1 MLKKNIKYIDYDGIE
16 RDEDF
21 YFNLSKAELME
32 MQTSMEGGFKA
43 YLEKIVKAL
52 NVKEIMK
59 VMKEIILKAYGVK
72 SEDGKRFIKSKELS
86 IAFSQ
91 TEAYSNLYMELCTN
105 ADKAAEFVN
114 GIMPAGL
121 SEIQNNDNIVPM
133 QKEE

>member
-32 MQTSMEGGFKA
+32 MQTSMECGFRA
-43 YLEKIVKAL
+43 YLEKIVKSL

-72 SEDGKRFIKSKELS
+72 SEDGKRFIKSEDLS
-86 IAFSQ
+86 VAFSQ

-105 ADKAAEFVN
+105 AAKAAEFVK
-114 GIMPAGL
+114 GIMPTGL
-121 SEIQNNDNIVPM
+121 SEVQNNKNIVPM

>member
-1 MLKKNIKYIDYDGIE
+1 MLKKNIKYIDYDGVE

-32 MQTSMEGGFKA
+32 MQASMEGGFKA
-43 YLEKIVKAL
+43 YLEKIVKSL

-59 VMKEIILKAYGVK
+59 VMKEIILKAYGIK
-72 SEDGKRFIKSKELS
+72 SDDGKRFIKSEEIS

-105 ADKAAEFVN
+105 AAKAAEFVN

-121 SEIQNNDNIVPM
+121 TETQNDNVVLM
-133 QKEE
+133 KKEE

>member
-72 SEDGKRFIKSKELS
+72 SEDGKRFIKSEELS

-105 ADKAAEFVN
+105 AAKAAEFVN

-121 SEIQNNDNIVPM
+121 SEIQNNDNMVPM

>member
-1 MLKKNIKYIDYDGIE
+1 
-16 RDEDF
+16 
-21 YFNLSKAELME
+21 ME

-72 SEDGKRFIKSKELS
+72 SEDGRRFIKSEELS

-91 TEAYSNLYMELCTN
+91 TEAYSNLYMELCKN

-121 SEIQNNDNIVPM
+121 SEIQNSNNIVPI

>member
-72 SEDGKRFIKSKELS
+72 SEDGKRFIKSEELS

>member
-72 SEDGKRFIKSKELS
+72 SEDGKRFIKSEELS

-105 ADKAAEFVN
+105 AAKAAEFVN

-121 SEIQNNDNIVPM
+121 SEIQNNDNTVPM

>member
-1 MLKKNIKYIDYDGIE
+1 MLKKNIKYIDYDGVE

-72 SEDGKRFIKSKELS
+72 SEDGKRFIKSEELS